1 MTSIVASDA
10 SPAQQARLP
19 WSQRL
24 GFAVGDLGFNFYW
37 QGIGL
42 FLYFFYTD
50 VMGMSPR
57 VAGIA
62 YAVASLWD
70 ALSDPIMGAIADRT
84 RTRWGSY
91 RPYLLLGAIPCG
103 VSFVACFWVPPLAGN
118 ALICYATITLILLRT
133 CYAVANI
140 PYLALSAKLTSS
152 YHERATLA
160 ALRMMFATVGAL
172 IVAYGMPSLVQRTGN
187 DPHSAWS
194 QAALVF
200 AACATIVLVVSFL
213 AIREPDAA
221 PPAATPN
228 ATRSLLRSLA
238 SDVSYFWRIL
248 RHNRPMAQLFVV
260 IVIGYVASQMYAKC
274 ILYWLKYGLHDE
286 ALAQYVLPMPAF
298 AALLAA
304 PFWTWVARRS
314 SKRSAWLMALA
325 LASISCLAFV
335 FDSSRSTTG
344 LLVVT
349 CFVAIGL
356 ACTPLMFF
364 AMIPDT
370 VDHNELVTGRR
381 DEAKI
386 FGFAVFAQKLAL
398 AINAVLLGE
407 LLETA
412 GFVAN
417 QEQSA
422 GTLLGMKLIMG
433 LIPAAGAVFAAVVL
447 WRYPLDAQRHRQVLE
462 ALEQRRRQAGGTSV
476 QGAGS

>member
-1 MTSIVASDA
+1 MTATIAAATSSLQE
-10 SPAQQARLP
+10 SRLP

-50 VMGMSPR
+50 VMGLSPR

-62 YAVASLWD
+62 YAIASLWD
-70 ALSDPIMGAIADRT
+70 AVSDPIMGAIADRT

-91 RPYLLLGAIPCG
+91 RPYLLLGAIPSG
-103 VSFVACFWVPPLAGN
+103 MSFVACFWVPPLEGN
-118 ALICYATITLILLRT
+118 ALILYATVTLILLRT
-133 CYAVANI
+133 CYSIANI
-140 PYLALSAKLTSS
+140 PFLALSAKLTSS

-160 ALRMMFATVGAL
+160 ALRMMFATAGAL
-172 IVAYGMPSLVQRTGN
+172 IVAYGMPFLVQRAAG
-187 DPHSAWS
+187 DPHTAWS
-194 QAALVF
+194 QAAFVF
-200 AACATIVLVVSFL
+200 ATFATLVLVGCFF
-213 AIREPDAA
+213 AIKEPDAP
-221 PPAATPN
+221 PPAATSAEP
-228 ATRSLLRSLA
+228 RPLLRSLA
-238 SDVSYFWRIL
+238 SDVGHFWRIL
-248 RHNRPMAQLFVV
+248 HRNRPLARLFAV
-260 IVIGYVASQMYAKC
+260 IVIGYVASQMYTKC

-286 ALAQYVLPMPAF
+286 GLAQYVLPIPAF

-304 PFWTWVARRS
+304 PFWTWVARRT
-314 SKRSAWLMALA
+314 SKRTAWLMALA
-325 LASISCLAFV
+325 LATLSCLAFV
-335 FDSSRSTTG
+335 LDSSRSATAM
-344 LLVVT
+344 LVVT

-370 VDHNELVTGRR
+370 VDHNELVTGAR

-398 AINAVLLGE
+398 AINAVVLGE
-407 LLETA
+407 LLEAA

-422 GTLLGMKLIMG
+422 DTLLGMKLIMG
-433 LIPAAGAVFAAVVL
+433 LIPAAGAVLAAIVL
-447 WRYPLDAQRHRQVLE
+447 WRYPLDARRHREVLE
-462 ALEQRRRQAGGTSV
+462 SLEQRRRHTHQSTVRDS
-476 QGAGS
+476 GS